1 MRNVLIC
8 VFVLVASPA
17 FAKSHHHRHSR
28 HHHYRHHV
36 VVHRTHGDRVSA
48 HVAYNEGRPADCYG
62 IPWCG
67 CWLKHALGVVSSSLN
82 LNMAREWA
90 HWGRPT
96 EAHVG
101 AVVVWPHHVGKIVGG
116 SPGHWAV
123 LSGNDGHRVKTRV
136 RSIAGAIAF
145 RE

>member
-17 FAKSHHHRHSR
+17 FAKSHHHHRFHRHPHQYSSHHHR
-28 HHHYRHHV
+28 HHGVRYAHHS
-36 VVHRTHGDRVSA
+36 THGDSRPSA
-48 HVAYNEGRPADCYG
+48 
-62 IPWCG
+62 WCG
-67 CWLKHALGVVSSSLN
+67 WFLRQMLGVTDTALN
-82 LNMAREWA
+82 LAANWA

-123 LSGNDGHRVKTRV
+123 LSGNDGHRVRTRV
-136 RSIAGAIAF
+136 RSTAGAIAF